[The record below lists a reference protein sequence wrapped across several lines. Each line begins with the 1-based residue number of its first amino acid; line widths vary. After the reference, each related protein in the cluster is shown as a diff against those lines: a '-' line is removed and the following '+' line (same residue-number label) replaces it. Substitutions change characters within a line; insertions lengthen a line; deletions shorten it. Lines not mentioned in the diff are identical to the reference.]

1 MFLVFKPPPCYIS
14 HIPCLWRW
22 SRMLLWRGSE
32 FVFFL
37 STLCESVKLSWAS
50 CSWAERWA
58 VFSLLQDFPS
68 NLRRC
73 THLLT
78 SLPATRLLIARRGL
92 RGRGLAAD
100 GVIGRSETFTRLVKV
115 TSLRRIQTGVTGFPC
130 LGAGAHLGQ
139 RWICRERR
147 DKR

>member
-1 MFLVFKPPPCYIS
+1 MFPVFKPPPCYIS
-14 HIPCLWRW
+14 HIPCLWCW

-32 FVFFL
+32 IFFIYAVWK
-37 STLCESVKLSWAS
+37 CEISWTS

-78 SLPATRLLIARRGL
+78 PLPATRLLIARRGL

-100 GVIGRSETFTRLVKV
+100 GVIGRSETFTRLIKV

-147 DKR
+147 NKR